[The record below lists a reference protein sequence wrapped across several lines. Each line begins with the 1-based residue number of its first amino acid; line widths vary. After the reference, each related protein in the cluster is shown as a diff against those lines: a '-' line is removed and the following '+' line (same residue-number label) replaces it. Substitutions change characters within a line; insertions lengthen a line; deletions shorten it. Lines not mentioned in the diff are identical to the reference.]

1 MRILH
6 IVECA
11 GGVERYLEMVV
22 PRLAADGIEQEIVC
36 SHSVDTSKL
45 EKSVKKCVVTD
56 MRQTFNPMAVVKIIG
71 QVRKAIKE
79 YQPDIV
85 YCHSSFAGVFG
96 RLAAIGTHCKVVYNP
111 HGWAFNMRSASA
123 QKLMVFRKMEQI
135 FAPMTDKIV
144 CISDAERESALY
156 NNVAPEDKLA
166 LIPNGIDI
174 DAVRTA
180 IPVKRSKLDIA
191 GDAFVVGMVGR
202 LSAQKAPD
210 VFIRAA
216 EMIHKK
222 IPNSAFIMV
231 WDGEQRE
238 KIEDFA
244 QAHGLNLVV
253 TGWTDKPYSYLKDFD
268 VAMLL
273 SRWEGF
279 GLAIVEYM
287 AAEKNVVATRIDAIP
302 SLVDDGVDG
311 FLVDVDNAEQA
322 ADKVLWLHTHPTEA
336 MDMRKKALHKVMMK
350 YDINRVVNQ
359 HIDMFNKLITV
370 RGTERNSALIITP
383 AFLSNKERRAA

>member
-1 MRILH
+1 MKITHIL
-6 IVECA
+6 ECA
-11 GGVERYLEMVV
+11 GGVERYLEMLA
-22 PRLAADGIEQEIVC
+22 PRLKKEGIEQSIVC
-36 SHSVDTSKL
+36 SHSVNL
-45 EKSVKKCVVTD
+45 EKLKDCVDACYVTD
-56 MRQTFNPMAVVKIIG
+56 MRQTFNPLAVIKIIR
-71 QVRKAIKE
+71 QVRRAIIASK
-79 YQPDIV
+79 PDIV

-111 HGWAFNMRSASA
+111 HGWAFNMRSAST

-144 CISDAERESALY
+144 CISDAERESAIY

-191 GDAFVVGMVGR
+191 EDAFVVGMVGR

-216 EMIHKK
+216 EMIHKE
-222 IPNSAFIMV
+222 IPNSAFVIV
-231 WDGEQRE
+231 GNGDQRE
-238 KIEDFA
+238 RIEDFA
-244 QAHGLNLVV
+244 RAHGLNLIV
-253 TGWTDKPYSYLKDFD
+253 TGWTDKPYSYLKAFD

-287 AAEKNVVATRIDAIP
+287 AAEKNVVAARTDAIP

-322 ADKVLWLHTHPTEA
+322 ADKVLWLHKHPTEA
-336 MDMRKKALHKVMMK
+336 MDMRQKALQKVMMK

-370 RGTERNSALIITP
+370 GGAERNSALILTP